1 MKSFLRLIGAS
12 LFVVTA
18 CSAAMADTTR
28 TMKIGILNDASGP
41 YSDNAGEGSVTAAKI
56 AAEEVMQQHPDFKV
70 EIISADHQNKA
81 DVGAAIARRWIDQEK
96 VDAVADV
103 PNSAVGLAVNEVV
116 RGGKAALIASSA
128 ATSDLTGK
136 YCSPNTIQ
144 WTFDTWAASHTIGN
158 YLVHH
163 GGRKW
168 YFIAT
173 DNALGKSMVRDAT
186 SVIGAGG
193 GTVLGSVNVPINNAD
208 YASFILQADASGA
221 DVIAFATAGG
231 DTVNLIKQSSE
242 FGLKQNGKTFAA
254 LLTTTNDVEASGLA
268 VGQGLIITQP
278 FYWDLND
285 ASRAWSAKFSARQ
298 HGQSPTAFHAGV
310 YSSVLAYL
318 NAALAAGTNDAQA
331 VIRKIKER
339 PIEDALFGP
348 VVVRAD
354 GRALHNMYILKV
366 KAPKASEGKWDLLEN
381 IGMLSGP
388 EAFRP
393 IEQGGCTMVDQPKGN
408 QPEALA
414 GALAGRD

>member
-1 MKSFLRLIGAS
+1 MKVALRILGMSFLIAS
-12 LFVVTA
+12 A
-18 CSAAMADTTR
+18 CPPALADEAR
-28 TMKIGILNDASGP
+28 AMKIGILNDASGP
-41 YSDNAGEGSVTAAKI
+41 YSDNAGEGSVTAARM
-56 AAEEVMQQHPDFKV
+56 AADDFMQQHPDFKV

-81 DVGAAIARRWIDQEK
+81 DVGAAIARRWIEQEK

-116 RGGKAALIASSA
+116 RGSKAALIASSA
-128 ATSDLTGK
+128 ASSDLTGK

-158 YLVHH
+158 YLVRH
-163 GGRKW
+163 GDKKW

-173 DNALGKSMVRDAT
+173 DNALGKSMVRDGK
-186 SVIGAGG
+186 SVISAGG

-231 DTVNLIKQSSE
+231 DTVSLIKQSAE
-242 FGLKQNGKTFAA
+242 FGLKQNGRTFAA

-285 ASRAWSAKFSARQ
+285 ASRTWSAKFSARQ
-298 HGQSPTAFHAGV
+298 HDQSPTAFHAGV

-318 NAALAAGTNDAQA
+318 NAALAAGTNDAEA
-331 VIRKIKER
+331 IIRKMKER
-339 PIEDALFGP
+339 PIDDALFGS

-354 GRALHNMYILKV
+354 GRAIHNMYILKV
-366 KAPKASEGKWDLLEN
+366 KDSKVSKGKWDLLEN
-381 IGMLSGP
+381 VGVLSGP

-393 IEQGGCTMVDQPKGN
+393 IDQGGWTMVEQSRGN
-408 QPEALA
+408 
-414 GALAGRD
+414 

>member
-1 MKSFLRLIGAS
+1 MKVALRILTLSFLVAS
-12 LFVVTA
+12 VGSPALA
-18 CSAAMADTTR
+18 DAAR

-41 YSDNAGEGSVTAAKI
+41 YSDNAGEGSVTAARM
-56 AAEEVMQQHPDFKV
+56 AAEDFMQQHPDFKV

-81 DVGAAIARRWIDQEK
+81 DVGAAIARRWIEQEK

-116 RGGKAALIASSA
+116 RGSKAALIASSA
-128 ATSDLTGK
+128 ASSDLTGK

-144 WTFDTWAASHTIGN
+144 WTFDTWAASHTIGD

-163 GGRKW
+163 GGKKW
-168 YFIAT
+168 CFIAT
-173 DNALGKSMVRDAT
+173 DNALGKSMVRDGT
-186 SVIGAGG
+186 SVISTGG

-231 DTVNLIKQSSE
+231 DTVSLIKQSAE
-242 FGLKQNGKTFAA
+242 FGLKQNGRTFAA

-268 VGQGLIITQP
+268 VGRGLIITQP

-298 HGQSPTAFHAGV
+298 HDQSPTAFHAGV

-318 NAALAAGTNDAQA
+318 NAASASGTNDAQA
-331 VIRKIKER
+331 VIRKMKER
-339 PIEDALFGP
+339 PIDDALFGT

-354 GRALHNMYILKV
+354 GRAIHNMYILKV
-366 KAPKASEGKWDLLEN
+366 KEPKASKGEWDLLEN
-381 IGMLSGP
+381 VGVLSGL

-393 IEQGGCTMVDQPKGN
+393 IDEGGCAMVEQSKGN
-408 QPEALA
+408 
-414 GALAGRD
+414 